1 MQFLQGLIVSGL
13 VGQVPSSAC
22 ADVGGGGVDDG
33 QGQEAEM

>member
-22 ADVGGGGVDDG
+22 ADVGVDDG